1 MGSLS
6 YCVLPYQLLSC
17 QSTSLWQNCLETQT
31 YWAEME
37 GQPVIGS
44 KDTVYK
50 SYALAGEQGLLAWA
64 QRSLVCLLVT
74 FVLLK

>member
-44 KDTVYK
+44 EDTVKQEK
-50 SYALAGEQGLLAWA
+50 SGLL
-64 QRSLVCLLVT
+64 T